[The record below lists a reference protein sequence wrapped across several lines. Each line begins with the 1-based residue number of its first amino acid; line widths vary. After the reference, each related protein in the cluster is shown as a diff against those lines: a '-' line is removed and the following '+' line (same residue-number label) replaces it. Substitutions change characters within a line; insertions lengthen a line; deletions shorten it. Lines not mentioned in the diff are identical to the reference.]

1 MKSTTTII
9 AAVAAL
15 GVAISSMTYLQPS
28 SAQENKGSA
37 AGQPAKGS
45 ASGAAEAKPA
55 TDVDLSKM
63 LGEAVAETDIMP
75 TNLKL
80 KDVIEGKS
88 DAPITVVEYASMT
101 CPHCATFHNQVYA
114 KLKKP
119 YIATGK
125 VKFILRE
132 FPFGDVAAGAFML
145 GRCVAEEKRA
155 PLIDEM
161 FATQPVWSANPVPEL
176 LKLSKQA
183 GMSEEDF
190 NKCLGNQE
198 LLNNI
203 IAVKDHGVNKLN
215 VRGTP
220 TIFINGRR
228 LTSEATVAN
237 LSRIFDALEKKGS

>member
-1 MKSTTTII
+1 MKFTTTLL
-9 AAVAAL
+9 AAVASL
-15 GVAISSMTYLQPS
+15 GVAVSSMTYLTS
-28 SAQENKGSA
+28 MSARAADEAPKGSA
-37 AGQPAKGS
+37 AGATT
-45 ASGAAEAKPA
+45 AKPA
-55 TDVDLSKM
+55 SDVDLSKM
-63 LGEAVAETDIMP
+63 LGEPVDEKVIMAET
-75 TNLKL
+75 KL
-80 KDVIEGKS
+80 KDVVEGSK
-88 DAPITVVEYASMT
+88 DAPITIIEYASMT
-101 CPHCATFHNQVYA
+101 CPHCAQFHNQVYA

-119 YIATGK
+119 YIETGK

-155 PLIDEM
+155 PLLDEM

-183 GMSEEDF
+183 GMSEDEF

-203 IAVKDHGVNKLN
+203 ISVKEHGVKNLN

-237 LSRIFDALEKKGS
+237 LSQIFDALAKQGS